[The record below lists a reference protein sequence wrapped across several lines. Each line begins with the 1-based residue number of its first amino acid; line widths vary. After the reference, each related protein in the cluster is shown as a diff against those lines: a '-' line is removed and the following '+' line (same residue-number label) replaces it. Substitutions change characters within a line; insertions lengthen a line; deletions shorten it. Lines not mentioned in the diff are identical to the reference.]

1 MTASR
6 SSRLLKNCPQ
16 NLKLGRPFTGRLMV
30 QTEPKPKGKKIMIY
44 AQQIENE
51 ILGGAILAHRPSKT
65 FFNWRTTDGKAWPV
79 TVRQATA
86 RRTRK
91 EKLKM
96 EYGIVNTLT
105 LEGF

>member
-6 SSRLLKNCPQ
+6 SSRLLKSWPV
-16 NLKLGRPFTGRLMV
+16 KSKARAPFSGGALWFRQRDLNRK
-30 QTEPKPKGKKIMIY
+30 EKKIMIY

-86 RRTRK
+86 EELERK
-91 EKLKM
+91 
-96 EYGIVNTLT
+96 N
-105 LEGF
+105 